1 MDPPFGG
8 IRSVLRAD
16 NCEDPCIHPKG
27 LAAVFTKGNT
37 RYLVVSLTALAGI
50 LASLGGSWFDG
61 S

>member
-8 IRSVLRAD
+8 VTTLLRAD
-16 NCEDPCIHPKG
+16 NCEGQGSHPKG

-37 RYLVVSLTALAGI
+37 RYLVVSLTALAGL

>member
-1 MDPPFGG
+1 MDTPNGG
-8 IRSVLRAD
+8 VRSVPPAHIETEQFPL
-16 NCEDPCIHPKG
+16 PKG

-37 RYLVVSLTALAGI
+37 RYLVVSLTALAGL